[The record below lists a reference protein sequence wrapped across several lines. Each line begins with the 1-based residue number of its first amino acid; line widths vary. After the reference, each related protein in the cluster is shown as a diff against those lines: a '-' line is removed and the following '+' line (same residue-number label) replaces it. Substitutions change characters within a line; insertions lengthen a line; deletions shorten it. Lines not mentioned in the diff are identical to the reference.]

1 MEQQRRRPQERSR
14 LTRLRILD
22 TAVEVLVDEG
32 YSQATTLRIQERAGV
47 SRGSLLHHFP
57 SRDAL
62 LVAAVHHLASDRVQ
76 NAGSDT
82 VWPVD
87 PGARV
92 AAAVRAMWAT
102 YRQPYFWASVE
113 LWIAARSHD
122 ELRQVLAPRERELGA
137 LVREATDGF
146 FGPDLVTNAGYPAL
160 REILNTSMR
169 GVAVTY
175 AFEQREPNSDPHV
188 SDWIDVA
195 RSILIA

>member
-1 MEQQRRRPQERSR
+1 M
-14 LTRLRILD
+14 
-22 TAVEVLVDEG
+22 
-32 YSQATTLRIQERAGV
+32 AGE
-47 SRGSLLHHFP
+47 P
-57 SRDAL
+57 A
-62 LVAAVHHLASDRVQ
+62 
-76 NAGSDT
+76 
-82 VWPVD
+82 
-87 PGARV
+87 ARV

-102 YRQPYFWASVE
+102 YRQLYFWASVE